1 MIRST
6 FLTVTL
12 ALVGIAWAPIG
23 LAESDESAPEQSAS
37 PEKPAAP
44 YSDAELRSFA
54 VALLEV
60 DRIKTTYA
68 PKLALTLLAQQQVK
82 RAASEE
88 MVQALKEQGMSV
100 DKYQEI
106 LINVQTNPAV
116 AGKVDG
122 YLKESAKQ
130 KSPDRKSPD
139 RTSPDQTS
147 PDDESS
153 DLKGTPKPN
162 SSRKAQEV

>member
-12 ALVGIAWAPIG
+12 ALLGTAWAPIA

-130 KSPDRKSPD
+130 KNPD

-153 DLKGTPKPN
+153 DMKATPKPN

>member
-6 FLTVTL
+6 FLTMIL
-12 ALVGIAWAPIG
+12 AWFGAVWAPIA
-23 LAESDESAPEQSAS
+23 LAETDDSTPPSAS
-37 PEKPAAP
+37 SEQAATP
-44 YSDAELRSFA
+44 YSDAELKSFA

-68 PKLALTLLAQQQVK
+68 PKLALMLRAQQ
-82 RAASEE
+82 E
-88 MVQALKEQGMSV
+88 MVQALKQQGMSV
-100 DKYQEI
+100 DKYQEM
-106 LINVQTNPAV
+106 LINVQSNPAL
-116 AGKVDG
+116 AGKVDH

-139 RTSPDQTS
+139 QTTPDEMS

-153 DLKGTPKPN
+153 DQKAPIKPKGSK
-162 SSRKAQEV
+162 KAEQV

>member
-12 ALVGIAWAPIG
+12 ALLGVAWAPIG

-60 DRIKTTYA
+60 DRIKTSYG
-68 PKLALTLLAQQQVK
+68 PKLALTLRAQQQVK
-82 RAASEE
+82 QAASQE
-88 MVQALKEQGMSV
+88 MEQALKDQGMSV
-100 DKYQEI
+100 DKYQEM
-106 LINVQTNPAV
+106 LINVQTNPAL
-116 AGKVDG
+116 AGKVDH

-130 KSPDRKSPD
+130 MSPDQKSPD
-139 RTSPDQTS
+139 QAS

-153 DLKGTPKPN
+153 DQKGPTKPN
-162 SSRKAQEV
+162 SSRKGEQV

>member
-1 MIRST
+1 
-6 FLTVTL
+6 
-12 ALVGIAWAPIG
+12 

-68 PKLALTLLAQQQVK
+68 PKLALTLRAQQQVK
-82 RAASEE
+82 QAASEE

-106 LINVQTNPAV
+106 LINVQTNPAL
-116 AGKVDG
+116 AGKVDH

-130 KSPDRKSPD
+130 KSPD
-139 RTSPDQTS
+139 QTN

-153 DLKGTPKPN
+153 DRKGLTKPN
-162 SSRKAQEV
+162 RSRKAEEV